1 MIRLRAGLVTWCAL
15 LLNCALSASCAWAQ
29 IAASSALLARDGSV
43 VGENA
48 GENNNVSP
56 NPVAPG
62 NQAPRALP
70 DLPPQP
76 KGKTTLL
83 GGKIRTID
91 HVRDRM
97 VLDIFG
103 GGHMTVLF
111 DERTHVFRADDKG
124 SLDDLKEGSR
134 AYVDTTLDGKD
145 VFARNIRVMST
156 APTGQ
161 GNGQV
166 VDYDASRR
174 ELLVRDMLSPR
185 PVKMHLAAGATI
197 TRGDQP
203 ATPADLQPGTLVT
216 IAFAAGGE
224 QKSDSHRSDGRQP
237 LVSQV
242 SILASPGTMFSF
254 SGRVSFLDLHRGL
267 VVIVDPRDNRSYEVY
282 LDANNR
288 DLASK
293 IQEGADIMI
302 EARFNGTHYEAR
314 SVTVNSAAGKSQ

>member
-1 MIRLRAGLVTWCAL
+1 LIRLRSGSVTSRAL
-15 LLNCALSASCAWAQ
+15 LLSCVLSASYGWAQ

-43 VGENA
+43 VSENVGE
-48 GENNNVSP
+48 NNVSP
-56 NPVAPG
+56 NPVALS

-111 DERTHVFRADDKG
+111 DERTHVYRAEEKG

-145 VFARNIRVMST
+145 VFARNIRVTS
-156 APTGQ
+156 AVPTGQ
-161 GNGQV
+161 SSGQI

-174 ELLVRDMLSPR
+174 ELLVRDTLSPK
-185 PVKMHLAAGATI
+185 PVKMHLAAGAMV

-203 ATPADLQPGTLVT
+203 ASPSDLQPGTLVT
-216 IAFAAGGE
+216 LAFAAGSE
-224 QKSDSHRSDGRQP
+224 QKFNSRQAGDHQP

-242 SILASPGTMFSF
+242 SILASPGAMFSF
-254 SGRVSFLDLHRGL
+254 SGRVSFLDLNRGL
-267 VVIVDPRDNRSYEVY
+267 VVIVDPRDNRNYEVY
-282 LDANNR
+282 VDANDR
-288 DLASK
+288 ELASK
-293 IQEGADIMI
+293 IQEGADIMV

-314 SVTVNSAAGKSQ
+314 SVTVNSAAGK